1 MDTFSQRFGFEPK
14 KDIMQLGSMDTPLRN
29 SLWNVLISLGEAQV
43 SPVFVD
49 NVYNN
54 VDTTEEVKDINVDS
68 VNTIVDKT
76 SDRLLSGADLAK
88 RLGVNPGTLSR
99 NRAKPNFTQW
109 SQGKDPE
116 QWAWQYVSEL
126 EGYAPVLSTIMS
138 TLSTND

>member
-1 MDTFSQRFGFEPK
+1 VLQQNLGW
-14 KDIMQLGSMDTPLRN
+14 QLTLPNNLA
-29 SLWNVLISLGEAQV
+29 GEH
-43 SPVFVD
+43 PVFVD
-49 NVYNN
+49 NADNN

-109 SQGKDPE
+109 S
-116 QWAWQYVSEL
+116 
-126 EGYAPVLSTIMS
+126 
-138 TLSTND
+138 

>member
-1 MDTFSQRFGFEPK
+1 LGW
-14 KDIMQLGSMDTPLRN
+14 QLTLPNNLA
-29 SLWNVLISLGEAQV
+29 GEH
-43 SPVFVD
+43 PVFVD
-49 NVYNN
+49 NADNN

-109 SQGKDPE
+109 S
-116 QWAWQYVSEL
+116 
-126 EGYAPVLSTIMS
+126 
-138 TLSTND
+138 

>member
-1 MDTFSQRFGFEPK
+1 MLQQNLGW
-14 KDIMQLGSMDTPLRN
+14 QLTLPNNLA
-29 SLWNVLISLGEAQV
+29 GEH
-43 SPVFVD
+43 PVFVD
-49 NVYNN
+49 NADNN

-109 SQGKDPE
+109 S
-116 QWAWQYVSEL
+116 
-126 EGYAPVLSTIMS
+126 
-138 TLSTND
+138 